1 MSGGRVIRQ
10 LDSTV
15 VRITTDEGLAGWGEV
30 CPLGSAYLPAHAE
43 GARTALHELAPAVI
57 GLDPTNLAAVNR
69 AMDTA
74 LLGHAYA
81 KSPVDIACWDLLGQ
95 VAGLPVSAL
104 LGGVR
109 QERFPLYTAVPL
121 GPAEEMSNFVA
132 ARRAEGVHHFQ
143 LKIGGDPLEDA
154 ARVRAVA
161 EGLKHEDRLVGD
173 ANGGWRLRDA
183 LLAVRLIEDVTLV
196 YLEQPC
202 PTLAECRSV
211 RAATSL
217 PFVLDEAVS
226 DVPSLLEA
234 ATIGGLAAINLKISK
249 VGGLTKARTIRDV
262 AEALGLALTIED
274 TWGGDVVT
282 ASVAHLAATV
292 RPDALF
298 TVSFMN
304 DWTSEHVAGH
314 QPRSESGWGSAPTG
328 AGLGV
333 QVDVEALGK
342 PLFRA
347 ARAAVRNDAIV
358 ASVGAMGRPA
368 WELSSRWRKERG
380 RGARSPRRRRRGAP
394 PLRAES

>member
-30 CPLGSAYLPAHAE
+30 CPLGPAYLPAHAE

-109 QERFPLYTAVPL
+109 QERFPLYMAVPL

-132 ARRAEGVHHFQ
+132 SRRAEGVHHFQ
-143 LKIGGDPLEDA
+143 LKIGGDPLKDA

-161 EGLKHEDRLVGD
+161 EGLEHEDRLVAD

-183 LLAVRLIEDVTLV
+183 LLAVRLIEDVSRV

-282 ASVAHLAATV
+282 ATVAHLAATV
-292 RPDALF
+292 RPEALF

-304 DWTSEHVAGH
+304 DWTREHIAGH
-314 QPRSESGWGSAPTG
+314 EPRSESGWGSAPTG

-347 ARAAVRNDAIV
+347 A
-358 ASVGAMGRPA
+358 
-368 WELSSRWRKERG
+368 
-380 RGARSPRRRRRGAP
+380 
-394 PLRAES
+394 